1 MHLHVLTACLLPL
14 ASLFSCSVLAAAVH
28 KSHPSRQS
36 TITADLL
43 LSAPRIIAAH
53 GYKDFA
59 QQCGFSMR
67 QGYLETRSSWGS
79 LPLFGVFAN
88 LLMSL
93 NTDGRLEKPSA
104 QHLRVAAVF
113 PPNQLEKT
121 EGEASQL
128 HQFNHF
134 NATTRWCWSV
144 IQKEGLDRHLLSNT
158 VNYLTTV
165 VLKLFDS
172 KVPLSNTTFKDPQL
186 WQSCLFS
193 QLFY

>member
-1 MHLHVLTACLLPL
+1 MYLQVVTACLLPL

-53 GYKDFA
+53 GYTDFA

-79 LPLFGVFAN
+79 LPLFGVLAN

-113 PPNQLEKT
+113 PPQINSRRQKAKRVNSNSLT
-121 EGEASQL
+121 ISMPRPGGAS
-128 HQFNHF
+128 
-134 NATTRWCWSV
+134 
-144 IQKEGLDRHLLSNT
+144 LS
-158 VNYLTTV
+158 YR
-165 VLKLFDS
+165 K
-172 KVPLSNTTFKDPQL
+172 KD
-186 WQSCLFS
+186 
-193 QLFY
+193 